1 MERVVDTESPVVLR
15 QFDKATMRTVNV
27 ISGISPNAMRRV
39 FGAWILFSAIVGVIV
54 AVAPELSLQFILLTI
69 FVLVSFTLAMFGQS
83 RISEGWP
90 SIICID
96 DFIGVVR
103 DPMKR
108 EFVCVHKSLVKNATP
123 GLIKP
128 NKKAVEIL
136 LDEHKLTTQDEEVLK
151 QGVWPRSDRLVGL
164 AHFKKREDVCQ
175 RVMACL
181 DNKAAVNASTKE
193 ACVS

>member
-1 MERVVDTESPVVLR
+1 MERDVDIKSPVVPR

-39 FGAWILFSAIVGVIV
+39 FGAWILFSAFVGVIV
-54 AVAPELSLQFILLTI
+54 AVAPELSLQFILLTV

-90 SIICID
+90 SIICTD
-96 DFIGVVR
+96 DYIGVVR

-108 EFVCVHKSLVKNATP
+108 EFVCVHKALVKSATP

-136 LDEHKLTTQDEEVLK
+136 LDEHMLTTHDVEVLK
-151 QGVWPRSDRLVGL
+151 QSVWPRTDRLIGL

-175 RVMACL
+175 RVMECI
-181 DNKAAVNASTKE
+181 DRNVAVNASTQE

>member
-1 MERVVDTESPVVLR
+1 MDIKSPVVLR

-39 FGAWILFSAIVGVIV
+39 FGAWILFSAVVGVIV

-69 FVLVSFTLAMFGQS
+69 FVLVSFTLAMFGQT
-83 RISEGWP
+83 RIAEGWP
-90 SIICID
+90 SIICTD

-108 EFVCVHKSLVKNATP
+108 EFVCVHKSLVTNAMP

-136 LDEHKLTTQDEEVLK
+136 LDENKLTAHDVEVLK

-175 RVMACL
+175 RVIACL
-181 DNKAAVNASTKE
+181 DSKAAVKASTQE
-193 ACVS
+193 ACVG